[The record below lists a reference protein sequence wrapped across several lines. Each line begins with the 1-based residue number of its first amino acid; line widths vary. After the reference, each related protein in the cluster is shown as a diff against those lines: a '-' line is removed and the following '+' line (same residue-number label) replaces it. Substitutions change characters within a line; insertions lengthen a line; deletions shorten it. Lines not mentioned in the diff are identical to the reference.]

1 MFKWLLGSIRNKLL
15 LISGTGTLLL
25 LLASGY
31 GIFSAQHT
39 LEQYKHFSAHDL
51 RIDREISGI
60 TVDFKIQVQEWKNI
74 LLRGHDPQQ
83 LEKYWG
89 RFEQREASIQQA
101 LKKLLPK
108 IDDQATRDKL
118 SQFLREH
125 ENLGASYRKGL
136 AAYQAAEFEPR
147 VGDKAVSGIDRAP
160 TQLLDEANEMWRQAL
175 QAEEAA
181 VIANDK
187 DNFMLTML
195 LMVVAIIIA
204 FVAYLLFI
212 QRGVIIPANQLVE
225 AMAKLAE
232 GDFSRPIVTG
242 NTDELGKIAHSAEV
256 IRQSLRSSIEDV
268 SHSSAQMAQAVNDLT
283 DIIDI
288 TRNGVLQQ
296 QHETDQVATAINQ
309 MTATV
314 QEVAHNATSA
324 ADAATSA
331 DREAQNGRNVV
342 SNTIDGI
349 ETLAQK
355 IEQAAVTI
363 DQLQQESNSIG
374 TVLDVIRGI
383 SEQTNLLALNAAIEA
398 ARAGEAG
405 RGFAVVADEVRA
417 LASRTQQSTQEIQ
430 EMIERLQAGAENA
443 VQVMQASKNSADATA
458 TQATETGAALDNITS
473 AVSQINDMNAQIA
486 SASEQQSSVAEE
498 INRNIVA
505 ISEIADHSAEG
516 AKRINEANDKL
527 NQAALHLKQ
536 LVQRFTL

>member
-1 MFKWLLGSIRNKLL
+1 MIKWLLGSIRNKLL
-15 LISGTGTLLL
+15 LISGTGTALL
-25 LLASGY
+25 LLAAGF
-31 GIFSAQHT
+31 GIWSSENAVMQF
-39 LEQYKHFSAHDL
+39 EHFSEHDL
-51 RIDREISGI
+51 KIEREIGAT
-60 TVDFKIQVQEWKNI
+60 TVDFKIQVQEWKNV
-74 LLRGHDPQQ
+74 LLRGHDPKK

-89 RFEQREASIQQA
+89 RFEQRESKIKQA
-101 LKKLLPK
+101 VKGLLPEV
-108 IDDQATRDKL
+108 DDAATHGKL
-118 SQFLREH
+118 TQFLKEH
-125 ENLGASYRKGL
+125 DNMSTAYRKGL
-136 AAYQAAEFEPR
+136 EAYKSAGFDSK

-160 TQLLDEANEMWRQAL
+160 TKLLDEAGELWHQAL
-175 QAEEAA
+175 LAEETE
-181 VIANDK
+181 VI
-187 DNFMLTML
+187 DNNKSNIMLTMAFIA
-195 LMVVAIIIA
+195 MAIVIA
-204 FVAYLLFI
+204 FVTYLLFI
-212 QRGVIIPANQLVE
+212 QRGVIAPANDLVD
-225 AMAKLAE
+225 AMAKLAD
-232 GDFSRPIVTG
+232 GDFSRPIVTS

-256 IRQSLRSSIEDV
+256 IRQSLHGSIEDV
-268 SHSSAQMAQAVNDLT
+268 ARSSDQMTQAINDLS

-296 QHETDQVATAINQ
+296 QQETDQVATAINE

-314 QEVAHNATSA
+314 QEVARSASNA

-342 SNTIDGI
+342 SRNIDDI
-349 ETLAQK
+349 EVLAQK
-355 IEQAAVTI
+355 IEQAASTI
-363 DQLQQESNSIG
+363 DQLQQESSNIG
-374 TVLDVIRGI
+374 AVLDVIRGI

-430 EMIERLQAGAENA
+430 EMIERLQTGAHNA
-443 VQVMQASKNSADATA
+443 VQVMQESKSSADATA
-458 TQATETGAALDNITS
+458 TQATETGAALDNITG

-527 NQAALHLKQ
+527 NQAADHLKQ